1 MIIAFLGKTVKSY
14 RENYLILLEQI
25 NLICPICNG
34 KCHSH
39 CWYDRKIRSP
49 EPIVIKILRI
59 KCTNCKSTHA
69 ILPDIL
75 FPKGRYSELMR
86 EEVIVDCETG
96 GKTQEEVSGNQSIKT
111 TGRWIK
117 RYRRTIE
124 TIIAALRSV
133 LARLREYETMI
144 TGTGLEQLRQM
155 CVGVERTLGREINS
169 SGLFGKIN
177 ILLSWGT
184 TGVWI

>member
-1 MIIAFLGKTVKSY
+1 
-14 RENYLILLEQI
+14 
-25 NLICPICNG
+25 
-34 KCHSH
+34 
-39 CWYDRKIRSP
+39 
-49 EPIVIKILRI
+49 
-59 KCTNCKSTHA
+59 
-69 ILPDIL
+69 
-75 FPKGRYSELMR
+75 MR